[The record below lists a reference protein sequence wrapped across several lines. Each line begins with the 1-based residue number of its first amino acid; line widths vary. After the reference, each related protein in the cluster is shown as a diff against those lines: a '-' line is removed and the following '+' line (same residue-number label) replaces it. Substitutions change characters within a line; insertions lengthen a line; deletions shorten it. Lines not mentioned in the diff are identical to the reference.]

1 MPFSPPSLHGVK
13 THKPLYRSPE
23 RAEGTSLE
31 ETWVVKYPV
40 VPGIFLRM
48 FRRVLPPTLLVTSLL
63 KRLLR
68 EPGDFRGKSLGQQPG
83 VLI

>member
-23 RAEGTSLE
+23 RAEGTRLE

-40 VPGIFLRM
+40 VPGIFLRCSQGSPAN
-48 FRRVLPPTLLVTSLL
+48 FTGYFLIETPS
-63 KRLLR
+63 KRA
-68 EPGDFRGKSLGQQPG
+68 G
-83 VLI
+83 